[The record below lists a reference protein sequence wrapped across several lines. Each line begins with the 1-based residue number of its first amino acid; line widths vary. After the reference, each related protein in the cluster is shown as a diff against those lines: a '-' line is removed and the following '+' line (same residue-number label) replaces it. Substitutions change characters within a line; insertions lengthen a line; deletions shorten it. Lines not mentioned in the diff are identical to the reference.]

1 MSEKETRTRR
11 ITDANDPAIK
21 QVAKAEAENF
31 SEPMSESCIKSSLS
45 SPHFGLYVYEKGE
58 KVVCHVATAGVFP
71 EMQINSV
78 ASSEKRKGYA
88 TELLIHILSEKKNE
102 GIETV
107 SLEVRVSN
115 NAAKA
120 LYEKL
125 GFTAVGTR
133 KKLYDKPVEDGLE
146 MITELQ
152 KNACLGN

>member
-1 MSEKETRTRR
+1 
-11 ITDANDPAIK
+11 
-21 QVAKAEAENF
+21 
-31 SEPMSESCIKSSLS
+31 MSESCIKTSLA
-45 SPHFGLYVYEKGE
+45 SPHFGLYVYERGE
-58 KVVCHVATAGVFP
+58 NVVCHVATAGVFP

-88 TELLIHILSEKKNE
+88 TELLKHILSEKKNE

-125 GFTAVGTR
+125 GFTTVGTR

>member
-1 MSEKETRTRR
+1 MSE
-11 ITDANDPAIK
+11 N
-21 QVAKAEAENF
+21 
-31 SEPMSESCIKSSLS
+31 CIKSSLS
-45 SPHFGLYVYEKGE
+45 SPHFGLYVYEKDE

-88 TELLIHILSEKKNE
+88 TELLKHILSEKKNE

>member
-1 MSEKETRTRR
+1 
-11 ITDANDPAIK
+11 
-21 QVAKAEAENF
+21 
-31 SEPMSESCIKSSLS
+31 
-45 SPHFGLYVYEKGE
+45 
-58 KVVCHVATAGVFP
+58 
-71 EMQINSV
+71 MQINSV

-88 TELLIHILSEKKNE
+88 TELLKHILSEKKNE

>member
-1 MSEKETRTRR
+1 
-11 ITDANDPAIK
+11 
-21 QVAKAEAENF
+21 
-31 SEPMSESCIKSSLS
+31 MSESCIKTSLAS
-45 SPHFGLYVYEKGE
+45 RYLGLYVYEKGE

-71 EMQINSV
+71 EMQIKSV

-88 TELLIHILSEKKNE
+88 TELLKHILSEKKNE

-125 GFTAVGTR
+125 GFTAVGTE
-133 KKLYDKPVEDGLE
+133 KNY
-146 MITELQ
+146 MISPLKTGW
-152 KNACLGN
+152 K

>member
-11 ITDANDPAIK
+11 ITDTNDPAIK

-71 EMQINSV
+71 EMQINS
-78 ASSEKRKGYA
+78 
-88 TELLIHILSEKKNE
+88 
-102 GIETV
+102 
-107 SLEVRVSN
+107 LEVRVSN